1 MSAVLD
7 ASALLAFLQREPGA
21 GSVRAV
27 LGSALMSTVNWTEV
41 IRKAAA
47 DSEREAAE
55 LRAALE
61 SLGLALEPF
70 SAAQAGIAG
79 LLRRTTAALGLSLG
93 DRACLAL
100 AIEKGER
107 ILTADRVWERLRP
120 EVGIGIEVI
129 R

>member
-7 ASALLAFLQREPGA
+7 ASALLAYLQREPGA

-27 LGSALMSTVNWTEV
+27 LGGAIMSTVNWTEV
-41 IRKAAA
+41 VQKAAG
-47 DSEREAAE
+47 SESEAAE
-55 LRAALE
+55 LQVGLE
-61 SLGLALEPF
+61 SLGLVLEPF
-70 SAAQAGIAG
+70 SATQAGIAG
-79 LLRRTTAALGLSLG
+79 SLRGSTAEFGLSLG

-107 ILTADRVWERLRP
+107 ILTADRIWTRLP
-120 EVGIGIEVI
+120 LGVGIEVI

>member
-7 ASALLAFLQREPGA
+7 ASALLAYLQREPGA

-41 IRKAAA
+41 IQKAA
-47 DSEREAAE
+47 DSERKAAE
-55 LRAALE
+55 LRADLE

-70 SAAQAGIAG
+70 SATQAGIAG
-79 LLRRTTAALGLSLG
+79 TLRETTMEFGLSLG

-100 AIEKGER
+100 AIEKGEA
-107 ILTADRVWERLRP
+107 ILTADRIWERLRLGV
-120 EVGIGIEVI
+120 EIEVI

>member
-41 IRKAAA
+41 VQKAA
-47 DSEREAAE
+47 DSERDAAE

-70 SAAQAGIAG
+70 SAAQAEIAA
-79 LLRRTTAALGLSLG
+79 LLRRTTTALGLSLG

-100 AIEKGER
+100 AIERGER
-107 ILTADRVWERLRP
+107 ILTADRIWERLRP

>member
-27 LGSALMSTVNWTEV
+27 LGGARMSTVNWTEV
-41 IRKAAA
+41 VQKAA

-55 LRAALE
+55 LRTALE

-70 SAAQAGIAG
+70 SPAQAEIAG
-79 LLRRTTAALGLSLG
+79 LLRRPTRALGLSLG

-100 AIEKGER
+100 AIEKGET

-120 EVGIGIEVI
+120 EVGVGIEVI

>member
-41 IRKAAA
+41 IQKAA

-120 EVGIGIEVI
+120 EVGVRIEVI

>member
-27 LGSALMSTVNWTEV
+27 LGGALMSTVSWTEV
-41 IRKAAA
+41 VRKAA
-47 DSEREAAE
+47 DSEREAVE
-55 LRAALE
+55 LRIVLG

-70 SAAQAGIAG
+70 SAARAGIAG
-79 LLRRTTAALGLSLG
+79 SLRRATSALGLSPG
-93 DRACLAL
+93 DRACLGL

-107 ILTADRVWERLRP
+107 IPTADRIWERLRS